1 MVLPPFPFCCLIN
14 SEMEKCVNDVFLRQ
28 KKYFFHQIFG
38 FISQTSKSQESV
50 LSIVCISVLLE
61 IKNFSHAIC
70 LLTIKVYSVQNPP
83 PHLSTSPQATTS
95 TRPLRPR
102 LLHSAGAFTPPQP
115 YNNFQVKAFLHG
127 LPLCSYPTITYHGLP
142 HCIAPQCITELHT
155 E

>member
-1 MVLPPFPFCCLIN
+1 MFFPVKRNIFSTAIRIHTADLKFTRICLVNSLYFSFTRDKKLFAYNLSADHQGVFSSEPFP
-14 SEMEKCVNDVFLRQ
+14 
-28 KKYFFHQIFG
+28 
-38 FISQTSKSQESV
+38 
-50 LSIVCISVLLE
+50 
-61 IKNFSHAIC
+61 
-70 LLTIKVYSVQNPP
+70 
-83 PHLSTSPQATTS
+83 HLHPSTSPQATTS